1 MLRLSKRRLPWVI
14 AAVVAVAVGAAV
26 LASVSGT
33 PDQVG
38 DLERASEAGDRAQSE
53 SAEIT
58 EDLEQIAE
66 NLRAGSGLPEQS
78 DEIHELT
85 SRQRRSLKKLA
96 GILRSQLAALRKTS
110 ESLSGTR
117 SAVTGIA
124 RLGQEQ
130 RELLQR
136 ALDALHRL
144 EDFAEEASDK
154 SARFAWRAMYGAR
167 LAEDSQESFEP

>member
-1 MLRLSKRRLPWVI
+1 MLGVIKRRWPWVL
-14 AAVVAVAVGAAV
+14 AVVVAVAAGGLV
-26 LASVSGT
+26 LASMGEA
-33 PDQVG
+33 PDELD

-58 EDLEQIAE
+58 EDLERIAE

-96 GILRSQLAALRKTS
+96 GILRSQLDALRKTS

-124 RLGQEQ
+124 RLGERQ

-136 ALDALHRL
+136 ALESLQRL
-144 EDFAEEASDK
+144 EDFAQEASAS